1 MSTWADYLVSKV
13 CYDSSKNHIKEVE
26 IRIDKGK
33 TISATQDNLSRSK
46 VISLLKQDKSFCTI
60 IVIRDDEWKKG
71 AEIGIVKVDREEFI
85 RTDKNKRKND
95 NLGNLPEYKC

>member
-26 IRIDKGK
+26 IRIDKGE
-33 TISATQDNLSRSK
+33 TISAPQGNFSRSK
-46 VISLLKQDKSFCTI
+46 VISLLKRDKSFCTI
-60 IVIRDDEWKKG
+60 FKQDSRWNKG

-85 RTDKNKRKND
+85 RTDKNEIKND
-95 NLGNLPEYKC
+95 NLGDLPEYKC

>member
-13 CYDSSKNHIKEVE
+13 CYDSSKDHIKEVE

-33 TISATQDNLSRSK
+33 KISTPQGNFSRSN
-46 VISLLKQDKSFCTI
+46 VISLLKKDKSFCTI
-60 IVIRDDEWKKG
+60 VKQDNIWNKG

-85 RTDKNKRKND
+85 RTDKNKTKKD
-95 NLGNLPEYKC
+95 NLGDLPEYKC